1 MTTYYAILPLEV
13 MELEDMIGELLADIG
28 IYDEVMEDEDV
39 SDLMDRIER
48 FISRY
53 VKEDEE

>member
-1 MTTYYAILPLEV
+1 MTTYYAIMPLDV
-13 MELEDMIGELLADIG
+13 MELEDMIGELFADIG
-28 IYDEVMEDEDV
+28 LYDEVMEDEDV

-53 VKEDEE
+53 VRRDEE